1 MARPQKEGMDYF
13 PHDTDAVNDDK
24 VEMLRALYGNDG
36 YAFFFILLE
45 RIYRTRDFE
54 LDVSDAETLQI
65 LRKKCG
71 VTVDKFNKML
81 GTSLKI
87 GAFCPKTYQNQKKI
101 TSDGIKKRA
110 QAVVDKRARMRETYQ
125 NQQGVSDAETPA
137 ETRAETQQR
146 KEKES
151 IDNIYNNYPVDN
163 HDGTYTLHDG
173 SRARNYFG
181 KWVDASDQNVTLDLG
196 FYKELTK

>member
-137 ETRAETQQR
+137 ETRAETPQR
-146 KEKES
+146 KE
-151 IDNIYNNYPVDN
+151 N
-163 HDGTYTLHDG
+163 
-173 SRARNYFG
+173 
-181 KWVDASDQNVTLDLG
+181 
-196 FYKELTK
+196 